1 MNKKLINILAYIFVI
16 LSCLGIWYYELNKS
30 KEIVYVTSDYEEQ
43 DCDVIISIKEDVW
56 SIPFHRKKS
65 FKNIRDAKAY
75 IAKITPI
82 FAELDFNAEY
92 KIELK

>member
-1 MNKKLINILAYIFVI
+1 MNKKLINVFAYIFVI

-43 DCDVIISIKEDVW
+43 DCEVIIFIKEDEW
-56 SIPFHRKKS
+56 SVPFHRKKS

-75 IAKITPI
+75 IARITPI
-82 FAELDFNAEY
+82 FAELNITAEY
-92 KIELK
+92 KIEL